1 MTPPRVVLVGAHGH
15 GRGHLDQL
23 AKLHAAGM
31 VELAGVADP
40 RPPCPEQRAAAADAP
55 WRRDAASLIEALAPD
70 LAVIVTPVHT
80 HVELAEAAMRAGA
93 HLLLEKPPAPSLAGL
108 DRLLSVQA
116 ETGRTVQ
123 VGFQAF
129 GSGAVTELRRRIDAG
144 DLGDIEAISATGLW
158 WRGEAYWNRA
168 GWAGR
173 RFLDGHDVNDGALTN
188 PFAHAVALAVT
199 LDGSPGDRSVR
210 SVELDT
216 YRTRPVEAHDTASAR
231 IRTAHGTRVTV
242 AATLCAEAEEDPVV
256 VVHGSRDTATLF
268 YTQDRLVTAA
278 GQAHH
283 ERTDLLENLL
293 GHLADPS
300 VPLLVPLAATRAFT
314 EVAEAVRQSPPPTPV
329 SEDHLS
335 GTGSAGEGGLTALT
349 HEAAATGRLYRELG
363 IGWATAPAW
372 TWTPKGS

>member
-23 AKLHAAGM
+23 AKLHADGRIAL
-31 VELAGVADP
+31 VGVADP

-55 WRRDAASLIEALAPD
+55 WRRDAASLIGATAPD
-70 LAVIVTPVHT
+70 LAVVVTPVHT
-80 HVELAEAAMRAGA
+80 HVAIAEAAMRAGA

-108 DRLLSVQA
+108 DRLLAVQA

-173 RFLDGHDVNDGALTN
+173 RFLDGADVNDGALTN

-199 LDGSPGDRSVR
+199 LDGSGGHESVR
-210 SVELDT
+210 AVDLDT
-216 YRTRPVEAHDTASAR
+216 YRTRPAEAHDTASAR
-231 IRTAHGTRVTV
+231 IRTARGTTVTV
-242 AATLCAEAEEDPVV
+242 AATLCAEAEEEPVV
-256 VVHGSRDTATLF
+256 VVHGTRDTATLH

-278 GQAHH
+278 GETRHA
-283 ERTDLLENLL
+283 RADLLENLL
-293 GHLADPS
+293 DHLAGPAVD
-300 VPLLVPLAATRAFT
+300 LLVPLAATRAFT
-314 EVAEAVRQSPPPTPV
+314 EVAEAVRQSPAPTPV
-329 SEDHLS
+329 P
-335 GTGSAGEGGLTALT
+335 GERLDGLAALT

-363 IGWATAPAW
+363 ATWATAPAY
-372 TWTPKGS
+372 TWTPEGS